1 MSPEQALGQEVD
13 ARTDLFSLGAV
24 LYEMGTGRQAFSGG
38 TVAAI
43 FDAIL
48 HQPPAPPSRL
58 NPELPVEIDRIL
70 SKALEKDRDL
80 RCRTVAELRADLK
93 RLKRDTDS
101 GRLRSAAVS
110 AAGTR
115 ASRSR
120 QEGEQQHG
128 QEARATAGE
137 TPAVRRGW
145 LLWLAGSL
153 AAIVTGLAVAWLLRR
168 PVESPAELTE
178 RQLTANPLEDY
189 VARAAIS
196 SDGKYVAYVDQT
208 GLYLRSIESG
218 ETRAVSVPNRTAQP
232 HFGYPVVPRGWGV
245 ARRRGEFRRQRS
257 LVDHHTGRGGAPL
270 AEPVW

>member
-1 MSPEQALGQEVD
+1 MP
-13 ARTDLFSLGAV
+13 
-24 LYEMGTGRQAFSGG
+24 TGRQAFSGA
-38 TVAAI
+38 TAAAI